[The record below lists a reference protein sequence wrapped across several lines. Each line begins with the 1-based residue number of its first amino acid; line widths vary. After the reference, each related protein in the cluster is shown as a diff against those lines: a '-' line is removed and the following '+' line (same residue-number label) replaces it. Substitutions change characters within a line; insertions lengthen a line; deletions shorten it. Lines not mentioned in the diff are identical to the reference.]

1 MRNYH
6 LAAIAVNLMALA
18 SYPSSTT
25 RRVDDY
31 PTPTGTHQD
40 DDAIA
45 KAQAK
50 RDRKAAKRLADA
62 DRARVTAEYRR
73 RWLEKLGQS

>member
-45 KAQAK
+45 KAQAS
-50 RDRKAAKRLADA
+50 
-62 DRARVTAEYRR
+62 Y
-73 RWLEKLGQS
+73 LGCNIDVRSAPGAGSTFTLSGLQTLP

>member
-1 MRNYH
+1 MKHYH

-31 PTPTGTHQD
+31 PAPADTHQD

-50 RDRKAAKRLADA
+50 RDRKAAKLLAGA
-62 DRARVTAEYRR
+62 DRARVTAECRR